1 MKKITQ
7 FSFFAASSLLFV
19 SAGTNVVVHADG
31 VPDIIGNALAKV
43 QSGNNANNTTTT
55 ATSANN
61 ANNTTTTA
69 TSANNADSTVS
80 TENSQSTYD
89 GISFDV
95 IATHSGFQYQDATLK
110 GDQVGAY
117 DNGDKLTVVGVQKN
131 GNKLR
136 YEVLTPNGKYFIS
149 AYYTKL
155 ADDKD
160 ASVKDGM
167 VAIAN
172 HNFFTVVAT
181 HDGIVYTD
189 KSLSSDKQISAYN
202 NGDTFNVVKVVK
214 DGNKLR
220 YVVQTET
227 GFYYISAY
235 HTKLAANGNA
245 AQYKAMRAA
254 VATVKATAKKTDNSA
269 YYTTVKK
276 GNHVAVVKKTLV
288 QHPTKTFKDNAAKT
302 KKNTIK
308 KGKKLSF
315 NSIVKVGNT
324 YRLHLT
330 NGKYVTASKQF
341 VNIIK

>member
-1 MKKITQ
+1 MNNMKQVTQ
-7 FSFFAASSLLFV
+7 YTFFAVTALIFAT
-19 SAGTNVVVHADG
+19 AGSNIAAHAD
-31 VPDIIGNALAKV
+31 IFNNASASQIAAAEKLAG
-43 QSGNNANNTTTT
+43 GNNSTTTT
-55 ATSANN
+55 STNTNNTSASQNS
-61 ANNTTTTA
+61 NNT
-69 TSANNADSTVS
+69 SNNNDADYS
-80 TENSQSTYD
+80 
-89 GISFDV
+89 GISFTV

-110 GDQVGAY
+110 GDQAGAY
-117 DNGDKLTVVGVQKN
+117 DKGDKLTVVGVQKD

-136 YEVLTPNGKYFIS
+136 YEVLTSNGKFFIS

-155 ADDKD
+155 ADAKD
-160 ASVKDGM
+160 TAVREGM

-172 HNFFTVVAT
+172 NKFFTVVAT
-181 HDGIVYTD
+181 HDGVVYTD
-189 KSLSSDKQISAYN
+189 SSLSADKQISAYN

-214 DGNKLR
+214 ENNKLR
-220 YVVQTET
+220 YVVQTDT

-235 HTKLAANGNA
+235 HTKLADNGSA

-254 VATVKATAKKTDNSA
+254 VINVKTPAKTNNSA

-276 GNHVAVVKKTLV
+276 GNHVAVAKKALV
-288 QHPTKTFKDNAAKT
+288 QHTTKTFKDNSAKA

-315 NSIVKVGNT
+315 NSIVKVGTT

-341 VNIIK
+341 VNVIK